1 MVFHLEAFLS
11 KEIKMLNLGYA
22 CINMNLSSLKEK
34 VSTNRTMRKATFQN
48 KGLDYVSEIVLL
60 NVSDLKKILEW
71 NMEND
76 IFFFRI
82 SSEIFPWASEYEL
95 SQLKDFDEIQ
105 KTLKDCGD
113 FATKNGIRLTY
124 HPGPFNKLCSSDER
138 ILSNTIK
145 NLEHH
150 SEIFD
155 IMGLTNTAYNKINIH
170 VGAAYNDREGTAE
183 VFCKNFERLSDNL
196 KNRLTVEND
205 DRDSMYST
213 LELYNMIYKKIGIP
227 IVHDIHHHSF
237 CNRGAGQEESLLAA
251 IETWGKIK
259 PVVHYSESRTIEYG
273 EKVKPNAHSDLIYSE
288 IELFG
293 NDVDVMIEAKK
304 KELALLGYRKKFM

>member
-1 MVFHLEAFLS
+1 
-11 KEIKMLNLGYA
+11 MLNLGYA
-22 CINMNLSSLKEK
+22 CINMNLSSKKDK
-34 VSTNRTMRKATFQN
+34 VSTNRTMRKATFQK
-48 KGLDYVSEIVLL
+48 KGLEYVSEIVLL
-60 NVSDLKKILEW
+60 NVTDLKKILEW
-71 NMEND
+71 NVEND
-76 IFFFRI
+76 IFFFRM

-95 SQLKDFDEIQ
+95 SDLKDFAAIK

-113 FATKNGIRLTY
+113 FAASKGIRLTY

-150 SEIFD
+150 SEVFD
-155 IMGLTNTAYNKINIH
+155 LMGLSRTPYNKINIH
-170 VGAAYNDREGTAE
+170 VGASYGDREATAD
-183 VFCKNFERLSDNL
+183 VFCKNFEKLSEGL
-196 KNRLTVEND
+196 RSRLTVEND

-213 LELYNMIYKKIGIP
+213 LELYDMVYKKINIP
-227 IVHDIHHHSF
+227 IVHDLHHHTF
-237 CNRGAGQEESLLAA
+237 CNRGVSQEEALLAA
-251 IETWGKIK
+251 IRTWGDVK

-273 EKVKPNAHSDLIYSE
+273 DKVKPHAHSDLIYSK

-304 KELALLGYRKKFM
+304 KELALLGYRKKFL